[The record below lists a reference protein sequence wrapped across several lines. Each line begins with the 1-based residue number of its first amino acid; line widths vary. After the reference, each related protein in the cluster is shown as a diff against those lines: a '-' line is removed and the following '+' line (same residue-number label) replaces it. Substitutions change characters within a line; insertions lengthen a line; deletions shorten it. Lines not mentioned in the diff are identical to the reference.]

1 MSATWV
7 DTSTDQEVE
16 QATNGDDTANGSA
29 MEDVLNGLG
38 GDDTLFGNA
47 GNDELFGG
55 EGDDALS
62 GGQGNDLLDG
72 GRGNDQLVGD
82 SGNDTLHGGEG
93 NDVLVGGDGD
103 DKLTGD
109 SGRRNYVQNGSFEK
123 FSGGDIATGGWRG
136 MQQLEGWKLESG
148 PQFEIVDAAH
158 GRVGATDGEHWL
170 DTDASPGGIAFS
182 QKIEGL
188 EAGDSYELNFDS
200 RSRGAEGTGVLEV
213 YWNGEKVGTTGG
225 TFADGWK
232 QNSFELTSGS
242 GDGTDTLR
250 FVEVGRTDAIG
261 TALDNVQLFA
271 VDNDD
276 TLVGGAGNDEL
287 HGGDGDDVLIGDNG
301 DGDTTNL
308 IADGNFANTGVKN
321 HFQTLSAGTPFS
333 GWTVESGTVDVI
345 GTYWNHNGAAGSID
359 LDGSSPGAIS
369 QQMATVPG
377 MTYTVRF
384 DMAGN
389 GDGGSPTKALELSA
403 GDSSAKF
410 EWNKPANWSKQS
422 MGYETREFT
431 FVATSETT
439 KIVFASQTQPNA
451 VNGPYFGAVITKIN
465 VTPTVVS
472 QGNDV
477 LNGGAG
483 NDQLFGNGGNDTL
496 NGGAGNDSLFG
507 GAGDDTLRG
516 GAGSDRLD
524 GGAGTDTASYSDSS
538 RGIVADITTG
548 VVTSGTETD
557 SLVSIEK
564 IQGSAFDD
572 TFAFANP
579 KAGATYVV
587 EAGAGYNTVD
597 LSKFPQSSIRMSD
610 NQAVVT
616 LPDGNTFKV
625 EFSDVDYIQTAN
637 GGFAM
642 YDAAT
647 VAATPAVNLTGVAA
661 QIPSEIDLRA
671 GQSFSLPL
679 NLGAIAASDAVEVRV
694 SGLPAGATLSAGR
707 DVGQGEWVLKAS
719 ELSNIALTTNSMV
732 TGNFDLKVTASVESS
747 APLFSENFE
756 TGAKGWNVNTTEGS
770 GSLTK
775 SLGRFGGTNG
785 QQGVFKTFAVPAGVT
800 EVVVEFDMLELDS
813 WDGEKFQVFGN
824 DKLVTS
830 DTYQGA
836 GRGVDQG
843 SRFAVSDTKNLGNQG
858 YSGWEDQRHS
868 YRIVLPVENGMVK
881 LGFGSTLNQSIADEA
896 WAIDNLVIQANN
908 SFSTTVD
915 VDIEPAVSMKAQ
927 AQGDLADGPV
937 GLKLE
942 ASGTDVG
949 TLKSVRVENVPASMS
964 LSAGTKLAD
973 GSWQLTPEQANN
985 LQANGELQGSA
996 NLTIKSTFETKGTI
1010 YSEDF
1015 EKGASGWSS
1024 NAVTNGGASLTNFL
1038 GRFSEVAGNDRGSQ
1052 SVFKTFD
1059 APPGVTE
1066 VQVQF
1071 DFLELDS
1078 WDGEQFRV
1086 FANDQQVSAQTF
1098 FTEFSAYQRDVNKA
1112 NSVAVDDGT
1121 QNQGL
1126 SGWADQRH
1134 RYTITVPVVNGQFKV
1149 GFGST
1154 LDQGPGDEAWGVDNL
1169 KVTAS
1174 RTIETTTAVTVQSRQ
1189 VLGTAGNDTFV
1200 AGTKAEAFIGKDGL
1214 DTVDYSR
1221 SAQGVT
1227 VKLDD
1232 TDQWGPYANQKS
1244 GGLTGDAAGDTY
1256 KNVENIIASSK
1267 DDYIFGAAAGTNARL
1282 GDGNDVFDNSQ
1293 LADRVGVDVVD
1304 GGAGNDTIWTGH
1316 GNDTLIGGSGND
1328 SLSGEDGNDTLTGGS
1343 GNDVIHGGAGNDVAV
1358 FAGNRVDYDVI
1369 RNADGT
1375 TTVIDRSTA
1384 DGVDRVINVESL
1396 RFADQTLVDEQGAWT
1411 LRGASGNDNLV
1422 GTRASDTIDGGA
1434 GNDNIRG
1441 GAGNDNLNGGV
1452 GADMISGGD
1461 GDDTIASSS
1470 SNDTAGDRLSGDA
1483 GNDRITGSSFND
1495 TIDGGS
1501 GNDQINSGSG
1511 DDVIYGDTNPNSIPA
1526 GSLVKTGDNLIV
1538 NGSFET
1544 NLTANRTWSV
1554 FNSID
1559 GWRTASGNGIE
1570 IQEGVAGTAADGTS
1584 LVELDSHGNSGI
1596 QQSVETEAGQKY
1608 EISVQYSPRPG
1619 VPAAS
1624 NGVEVWW
1631 NGNKID
1637 TIVGEGVGLRDT
1649 QWRTLNYQ
1657 VDGTGTQGTLEFRSI
1672 GTSDS
1677 LGGYVDNI
1685 QMFKLV
1691 TPESL
1696 QTGNDTIDAGAGND
1710 RIFGQGGNDKINAG
1724 SGDDI
1729 IDGGTGND
1737 SINAGEGNDALV
1749 GGAGN
1754 DVIDGGQG
1762 FDRAHFGG
1770 NATDYEVTRNAD
1782 GSITVKDM
1790 RPGAPDGTDRVVN
1803 TETLAFADS
1812 WLPIDTVAKTV
1823 EPVQL
1828 DSTTAEPNQLTV
1840 RLGGEMGNNAGQRA
1854 EPPRYEVWANG
1865 VKISTGVVDWAT
1877 IDRMAAQ
1884 GAGGFHELKL
1894 DVAPGQQLSNV
1905 SVRFTNDAY
1914 EGKAETDRNM
1924 YVDAIEVNGKRF
1936 EAEGPSAKYHRGGDE
1951 IRGQEGMYWSGTMSF
1966 NTSDAPRPTDAH
1978 IAENVPGAIVGKV
1991 SAVDSNTKVTVSDD
2005 RFEVKDGNLKLKDGV
2020 SLNFEEVS
2028 EIDLQITGT
2037 NGTESWTRNVQI
2049 EVDNVNEANTA
2060 VNDSFSVT
2068 EDGTLN
2074 LNANQLLGNDTDM
2087 DGDKLRIVGV
2097 SGAENGTVKLL
2108 DNGQIEFKANANYSG
2123 PAKFSYTVTDAGG
2136 LTSTATVEVNVG
2148 AVADTANVAVGNVV
2162 GLEDQAIK
2170 LDLAASLSDIDG
2182 SETMK
2187 IAIKGVPE
2195 SFTLSAGTRNADG
2208 SWSVAQSDL
2217 GNVSINAPKD
2227 FNGQVN
2233 LTLEATATESSNGEA
2248 IVVSK
2253 NFSVDIADVNDVPFD
2268 IQIDNNTIVENVV
2281 PGELIATLSALDV
2294 DNSNLQYRVLG
2305 ENANSFVVVGNEL
2318 RISDTASF
2326 SYENRP
2332 VERLTIEVSDG
2343 RGGVTT
2349 RDIEIAISANSR
2361 TIEGRTESEVLRGTS
2376 ASDTILAGDGNDVI
2390 VGDSGADVLN
2400 GGDGLQDVVDYLSS
2414 SKAVDVD
2421 LSKEQGSGG
2430 DAQGDTIR
2438 NVEGVVGSAFDDTLA
2453 GDKQDNLLVGN
2464 AGNDQLAGG
2473 AGNDLLVGGA
2483 GDDQLDG
2490 GEGMD
2495 VAKFS
2500 GNMSD
2505 YRFDRNADGQLVVTD
2520 LRKGSPDGV
2529 DRLVDVEMLA
2539 FADTSESVGALFNSI
2554 AANENQGAP
2563 PAEVNRLDSSG
2574 ATQESTANE
2583 SVRGAAEIG
2592 QTVRDLE
2599 SLASELNTSQPIQ
2612 VAAPEYVN
2620 PNQYITLPPIEKID
2634 WSKVAF
2640 NDLVELNAESSNTV
2654 FETNRTDAKVSLN
2667 RSGESNTAVDQET
2680 GVTTQ
2685 GAESSTLSKLW
2696 ALVRAYGGLR
2706 QK

>member
-7 DTSTDQEVE
+7 DTNTNEQEVE
-16 QATNGDDTANGSA
+16 ATEGNDTGTGSA
-29 MEDVLNGLG
+29 MDDVLNGLG
-38 GDDTLFGNA
+38 GDDKLFGND
-47 GNDELFGG
+47 GNDQLFGG
-55 EGDDALS
+55 EGDDTLF

-93 NDVLVGGDGD
+93 NDVLVGGEGD
-103 DKLTGD
+103 DKLIGDTG
-109 SGRRNYVQNGSFEK
+109 RKNFIQNGSFEK
-123 FSGGDIATGGWRG
+123 FSGGDIATGSWRG

-158 GRVGATDGEHWL
+158 GKVGATDGEHWL

-261 TALDNVQLFA
+261 TALDNVQLFSKF
-271 VDNDD
+271 DD

-287 HGGDGDDVLIGDNG
+287 HGGDGN
-301 DGDTTNL
+301 
-308 IADGNFANTGVKN
+308 
-321 HFQTLSAGTPFS
+321 
-333 GWTVESGTVDVI
+333 
-345 GTYWNHNGAAGSID
+345 
-359 LDGSSPGAIS
+359 
-369 QQMATVPG
+369 
-377 MTYTVRF
+377 
-384 DMAGN
+384 
-389 GDGGSPTKALELSA
+389 
-403 GDSSAKF
+403 
-410 EWNKPANWSKQS
+410 
-422 MGYETREFT
+422 
-431 FVATSETT
+431 
-439 KIVFASQTQPNA
+439 
-451 VNGPYFGAVITKIN
+451 
-465 VTPTVVS
+465 
-472 QGNDV
+472 
-477 LNGGAG
+477 
-483 NDQLFGNGGNDTL
+483 
-496 NGGAGNDSLFG
+496 
-507 GAGDDTLRG
+507 
-516 GAGSDRLD
+516 DRLD
-524 GGAGTDTASYSDSS
+524 GGAGLDTASYSDSA

-548 VVTSGTETD
+548 VVTSGTDTD
-557 SLVSIEK
+557 TLVSIER

-572 TFAFANP
+572 VFAFANP
-579 KAGATYVV
+579 TAGATYAI
-587 EAGAGYNTVD
+587 EGGAGYNTVD
-597 LSKFPQSSIRMSD
+597 LSKFPQNSIRMSES
-610 NQAVVT
+610 QAVVT
-616 LPDGNTFKV
+616 LPDGKTFKI
-625 EFSDVDYIQTAN
+625 EFSDVDYIKTAN

-642 YDAAT
+642 YDPAA

-661 QIPSEIDLRA
+661 QIPAEIDLKA
-671 GQSFSLPL
+671 GQSFSLPF
-679 NLGAIAASDAVEVRV
+679 NLGTIAVSDAVEVRV

-707 DVGQGEWVLKAS
+707 DVGQGEWVLKAN
-719 ELSNIALTTNSMV
+719 ELPNIALTTNSMV
-732 TGNFDLKVTASVESS
+732 SGNFDLKVTASVESS
-747 APLFSENFE
+747 APLYSENFE

-770 GSLTK
+770 GSLSQ

-800 EVVVEFDMLELDS
+800 EVVVEFDMLEIDS

-836 GRGVDQG
+836 GRGIDQG
-843 SRFAVSDTKNLGNQG
+843 SRFAVSDTKNLGNRG
-858 YSGWEDQRHS
+858 YGAWEDQRHS

-881 LGFGSTLNQSIADEA
+881 LGFGSTLNQGIADEA

-942 ASGTDVG
+942 ASGTEVG
-949 TLKSVRVENVPASMS
+949 TLKSVRIENVPASMS
-964 LSAGTKLAD
+964 LSAGTKLAN

-996 NLTIKSTFETKGTI
+996 NLTIKSTFETKGTL

-1038 GRFSEVAGNDRGSQ
+1038 GRFNDVAGNAPGSQ

-1086 FANDQQVSAQTF
+1086 FANDKQVSAQTF
-1098 FTEFSAYQRDVNKA
+1098 FTEHSTYQRDGDKA
-1112 NSVAVDDGT
+1112 NSRALDDGR
-1121 QNQGL
+1121 QNKGF

-1154 LDQGPGDEAWGVDNL
+1154 LDQGPGDEAWGVDNV

-1174 RTIETTTAVTVQSRQ
+1174 QTIETTTSVTVQSRQ

-1200 AGTKAEAFIGKDGL
+1200 AGTKAEAFVGKDGI
-1214 DTVDYSR
+1214 DTVDYSK

-1256 KNVENIIASSK
+1256 KNVENVIGSSK
-1267 DDYIFGAAAGTNARL
+1267 DDYIFGAAAGSNARL

-1304 GGAGNDTIWTGH
+1304 GGAGNDTVWTGH

-1328 SLSGEDGNDTLTGGS
+1328 NLFGEDGNDTLTGGS
-1343 GNDVIHGGAGNDVAV
+1343 GNDFIDGGTGNDVAV
-1358 FAGNRVDYDVI
+1358 FSGNRVDYDVI

-1396 RFADQTLVDEQGAWT
+1396 RFADQTLVDEQGSWT
-1411 LRGASGNDNLV
+1411 LRGAAGNDNLV
-1422 GTRASDTIDGGA
+1422 GTRAADTIDGGL

-1441 GAGNDNLNGGV
+1441 GAGNDVLRGGG
-1452 GADMISGGD
+1452 GADTVSGGD
-1461 GDDTIASSS
+1461 GDDTIASGSA
-1470 SNDTAGDRLSGDA
+1470 NDTAGDRLSGDA
-1483 GNDRITGSSFND
+1483 GNDRITGSSLND
-1495 TIDGGS
+1495 IIDGGS

-1511 DDVIYGDTNPNSIPA
+1511 DDVIFGDTNPANLPA

-1544 NLTANRTWSV
+1544 NLTANRSWNV
-1554 FNSID
+1554 FNSAD
-1559 GWRTASGNGIE
+1559 GWRTASGAGIE

-1584 LVELDSHGNSGI
+1584 LVELDSHNNSGI
-1596 QQSVETEAGQKY
+1596 QQTVATEAGQKY
-1608 EISVQYSPRPG
+1608 ELSVQYSPRPG

-1649 QWRTLNYQ
+1649 QWRTLTYQ
-1657 VDGTGTQGTLEFRSI
+1657 VDGNGAQGAIELRAI
-1672 GTSDS
+1672 GRSDS

-1685 QMFKLV
+1685 QMFKLA

-1710 RIFGQGGNDKINAG
+1710 RISGQGGNDTINAG
-1724 SGDDI
+1724 SGDDT

-1737 SINAGEGNDALV
+1737 VLV
-1749 GGAGN
+1749 GGMGN
-1754 DVIDGGQG
+1754 DFIDGGEG

-1790 RPGAPDGTDRVVN
+1790 RPGAPDGIDRVVN

-1828 DSTTAEPNQLTV
+1828 ASTTAEPNQLTV

-1865 VKISTGVVDWAT
+1865 QKISTGVVDWAT
-1877 IDRMAAQ
+1877 IDRMTAQ
-1884 GAGGFHELKL
+1884 GASGFHELKL

-1914 EGKAETDRNM
+1914 EGKAATDRNM

-1936 EAEGPSAKYHRGGDE
+1936 EAEGPSTKYHRGGDE

-1978 IAENVPGAIVGKV
+1978 IAENVPGAVVGKL
-1991 SAVDSNTKVTVSDD
+1991 ATIDSNTNVTVSDD
-2005 RFEVKDGNLKLKDGV
+2005 RFEVKDGLLKLKDGV
-2020 SLNFEEVS
+2020 SLNYEQAS
-2028 EIDLQITGT
+2028 NLDLKITGT
-2037 NGTESWTRNVQI
+2037 TGSDVWTRNVQI

-2060 VNDSFSVT
+2060 VSDSFAVT

-2074 LNANQLLGNDTDM
+2074 LNANQLLGNDTDL

-2108 DNGQIEFKANANYSG
+2108 DNGQIEFKADANYSG

-2136 LTSTATVEVNVG
+2136 LTSTATIEVNVG
-2148 AVADTANVAVGNVV
+2148 AVADAANVTVGNVL

-2187 IAIKGVPE
+2187 VEIKGVPE
-2195 SFTLSAGTRNADG
+2195 GFTLSAGTRNADG

-2233 LTLEATATESSNGEA
+2233 LTIEATTTEASKGEA
-2248 IVVSK
+2248 VVVTK
-2253 NFSVDIADVNDVPFD
+2253 VFSVDIADINDNPFD
-2268 IQIDNNTIVENVV
+2268 IQVDNTTIVENAQ
-2281 PGELIATLSALDV
+2281 PGEVVAKLSAGDIDDKNLSFRV
-2294 DNSNLQYRVLG
+2294 VGDN
-2305 ENANSFVVVGNEL
+2305 AKSFVVVGDEL
-2318 RISDTASF
+2318 RITDQASF
-2326 SYENRP
+2326 SYADRP
-2332 VERLTIEVSDG
+2332 IEKVTVEVSDG
-2343 RGGVTT
+2343 RGGIAT
-2349 RDIEIAISANSR
+2349 REIEIAISANSR
-2361 TIEGRTESEVLRGTS
+2361 TIEGTDSASKLVGTS
-2376 ASDTILAGDGNDVI
+2376 ANDTVIGGTGDDSIDTGRGDDKIDAGRGNNVIDAGAGNDSIDAGAGDDVI
-2390 VGDSGADVLN
+2390 LGGSGADSID
-2400 GGDGLQDVVDYLSS
+2400 GGEGEQDVVLYNE
-2414 SKAVDVD
+2414 SKEAVVVD
-2421 LSKEQGSGG
+2421 LEAQQGKGG
-2430 DAQGDTIR
+2430 DAEGDTIR
-2438 NVEGVVGSAFDDTLA
+2438 SVEGVVGSSFDDTLI

-2473 AGNDLLVGGA
+2473 AGNDLLVGGE

-2490 GEGMD
+2490 GDGTD

-2520 LRKGSPDGV
+2520 LREGSPDGV

-2554 AANENQGAP
+2554 AVNENPTAP
-2563 PAEVNRLDSSG
+2563 LAEVNRLDGSG
-2574 ATQESTANE
+2574 TTQESPSSDT
-2583 SVRGAAEIG
+2583 VRGDAEIG

-2612 VAAPEYVN
+2612 VAAPEYMN

-2634 WSKVAF
+2634 WSKVTF
-2640 NDLVELNAESSNTV
+2640 NDLVELNADSSYTA
-2654 FETNRTDAKVSLN
+2654 FDTNRTDAKVSFN
-2667 RSGESNTAVDQET
+2667 RSGESNTAVDQEN
-2680 GVTTQ
+2680 GVAAQ
-2685 GAESSTLSKLW
+2685 GTESSTLSKLW

>member
-1 MSATWV
+1 MADKSASVSVEKTKATFTTDILEPRILMSATWV
-7 DTSTDQEVE
+7 DTATDEPE
-16 QATNGDDTANGSA
+16 IEATNGDDTGNGSGID
-29 MEDVLNGLG
+29 DVLNGLG
-38 GDDTLFGNA
+38 GDDTLFGNDGNDQLIGGA
-47 GNDELFGG
+47 GNDDLF
-55 EGDDALS
+55 

-72 GRGNDQLVGD
+72 GTGDDQLEGN
-82 SGNDTLHGGEG
+82 SGNDILNGGEG
-93 NDVLVGGDGD
+93 NDVIVGGDGD

-109 SGRRNYVQNGSFEK
+109 SGRKNFIQNGSFEK
-123 FSGGDIATGGWRG
+123 FAGGDIASGGWRG

-148 PQFEIVDAAH
+148 PQFEVVDAAH
-158 GRVGATDGEHWL
+158 MGVGATDGEHWL
-170 DTDASPGGIAFS
+170 DTDASPGGITFS

-188 EAGDSYELNFDS
+188 EAGDSYELSFDS
-200 RSRGAEGTGVLEV
+200 RSRGSEGTGVLEV

-232 QNSFELTSGS
+232 QNSIELVSGS

-250 FVEVGRTDAIG
+250 FVEIGRTDNIG
-261 TALDNVQLFA
+261 TALDNVSLVA
-271 VDNDD
+271 VNDD
-276 TLVGGAGNDEL
+276 TLVGGSGNDEL
-287 HGGDGDDVLIGDNG
+287 NGGEGDDVLIGDNG

-308 IADGNFANTGVKN
+308 VANGNFENTGVTN
-321 HFQTLSAGTPFS
+321 HFRTLNAGTSFS
-333 GWTVESGTVDVI
+333 GWQVESGTVDVI
-345 GTYWNHNGAAGSID
+345 GTYWEHNGAGGSID

-369 QQMATVPG
+369 QEMATVPG

-431 FVATSETT
+431 FVATSEST
-439 KIVFASQTQPNA
+439 KMVFASQTQPNA

-477 LNGGAG
+477 LNGGNG
-483 NDQLFGNGGNDTL
+483 NDQLFGNGGNDIL
-496 NGGAGNDSLFG
+496 NGGAGSDLLNG
-507 GAGDDTLRG
+507 GAGV
-516 GAGSDRLD
+516 
-524 GGAGTDTASYSDSS
+524 DTANYSDSN

-548 VVTSGTETD
+548 VVTTGTDTD
-557 SLVSIEK
+557 TLVSIER
-564 IQGSAFDD
+564 IVGSNHDD
-572 TFAFANP
+572 VFAFANP
-579 KAGATYVV
+579 TPGATYTI
-587 EAGAGYNTVD
+587 EGGNGYNTVD
-597 LSKFPQSSIRMSD
+597 LSQFPQSSVQITD

-616 LPDGNTFKV
+616 LANGNSFTV
-625 EFSDVDYIQTAN
+625 EFSDVDYIKTSN

-642 YDAAT
+642 YDAS
-647 VAATPAVNLTGVAA
+647 VAASLPNFDLSPVASLLPTNVDLT
-661 QIPSEIDLRA
+661 A
-671 GQSFSLPL
+671 GQSIPLSLNVGSSLPAD
-679 NLGAIAASDAVEVRV
+679 GVEIRV
-694 SGLPAGATLSAGR
+694 SGLPAGAQLSAGR
-707 DVGQGEWVLKAS
+707 DVGQGEWVLQAS
-719 ELSNIALTTNSMV
+719 DLQDLTVTSNSLVA
-732 TGNFDLKVTASVESS
+732 GNFDLKVTTNVASPT
-747 APLFSENFE
+747 PLYSENFE
-756 TGAKGWNVNTTEGS
+756 SGAKGWNINTTENS
-770 GSLTK
+770 GSFTNA
-775 SLGRFGGTNG
+775 LGRFGGTGG

-824 DKLVTS
+824 DKLVAN
-830 DTYQGA
+830 DTFQGA
-836 GRGVDQG
+836 GRGTDQG
-843 SRFAVSDTKNLGNQG
+843 SRFAVSDTQNIGNQG
-858 YSGWEDQRHS
+858 FSGWTDQRHS

-881 LGFGSTLNQSIADEA
+881 LGFGSTLNQSIADES
-896 WAIDNLVIQANN
+896 WAIDNLVIQANTSITSN
-908 SFSTTVD
+908 ID
-915 VDIEPAVSMKAQ
+915 LAIEPAVSLTAT
-927 AQGDLADGPV
+927 AAGDLADGPV
-937 GLKLE
+937 NLKLD
-942 ASGTDVG
+942 AVGTDVG
-949 TLKSVRVENVPASMS
+949 TLTSVRIENVPASMS
-964 LSAGTKLAD
+964 LSAGTKLPD
-973 GSWQLTPEQANN
+973 GAWQLTPEQANN

-1052 SVFKTFD
+1052 AVFKTFD
-1059 APPGVTE
+1059 APPGVTQVE
-1066 VQVQF
+1066 VQF

-1098 FTEFSAYQRDVNKA
+1098 FTEHGTYQRDGNKA
-1112 NSVAVDDGT
+1112 NSVALDDGR

-1149 GFGST
+1149 GFGSM
-1154 LDQGPGDEAWGVDNL
+1154 LDQSPGDEAWGIDNV

-1174 RTIETTTAVTVQSRQ
+1174 QVVQTTTAVTINSSQ

-1200 AGTKAEAFIGKDGL
+1200 AGSKAEAFIGKEGN

-1232 TDQWGPYANQKS
+1232 TDQHGPHANQKA

-1256 KNVENIIASSK
+1256 KNIENVIGSSK
-1267 DDYIFGAAAGTNARL
+1267 DDYIYGAAGGTNARL

-1293 LADRVGVDVVD
+1293 LADRVGADVVD
-1304 GGAGNDTIWTGH
+1304 GGNGNDTIWTGH
-1316 GNDTLIGGSGND
+1316 GNDTLIGGAGD
-1328 SLSGEDGNDTLTGGS
+1328 DRLFGEAGDDTLTGGS
-1343 GNDVIHGGAGNDVAV
+1343 GNDIIDGGSGNDVAV
-1358 FAGNRVDYDVI
+1358 FSGNRVDYDII

-1375 TTVIDRSTA
+1375 TSVIDRSTA
-1384 DGVDRVINVESL
+1384 DGIDRVINVESL
-1396 RFADQTLVDEQGAWT
+1396 RFADQTLVNEQGNWT
-1411 LRGASGNDNLV
+1411 LRGSTGNDNLA
-1422 GTRASDTIDGGA
+1422 GTRSADTIDGGA

-1441 GAGNDNLNGGV
+1441 GAGNDVLTGGG
-1452 GADMISGGD
+1452 GADTVSGGD
-1461 GDDTIASSS
+1461 GDDTISSGA

-1483 GNDRITGSSFND
+1483 GNDRITGSGFND
-1495 TIDGGS
+1495 VIDGGS

-1511 DDVIYGDTNPNSIPA
+1511 DDLIYGDTNPDSIAA
-1526 GSLVKTGDNLIV
+1526 GTLVKTGDNLIV

-1559 GWRTASGNGIE
+1559 GWRTASGSGIE

-1596 QQSVETEAGQKY
+1596 QQTVETEAGQKY
-1608 EISVQYSPRPG
+1608 ELSVQYSPRPG

-1637 TIVGEGVGLRDT
+1637 TIVGEGVGLRNT
-1649 QWRTLNYQ
+1649 QWRTLTYQ
-1657 VDGTGTQGTLEFRSI
+1657 VDGNGAQGALEFRSI

-1691 TPESL
+1691 TPASL

-1710 RIFGQGGNDKINAG
+1710 RIFAQGGNDTINAG
-1724 SGDDI
+1724 SGDDN

-1737 SINAGEGNDALV
+1737 SIVGGSGNDF
-1749 GGAGN
+1749 
-1754 DVIDGGQG
+1754 IDGGEG
-1762 FDRAHFGG
+1762 FDRANFSG
-1770 NATDYEVTRNAD
+1770 NATDYEVTRNSD
-1782 GSITVKDM
+1782 GTITVKDL
-1790 RPGAPDGTDRVVN
+1790 RAESPDGTDRVVN
-1803 TETLAFADS
+1803 VETLAFADS

-1828 DSTTAEPNQLTV
+1828 ISPTAEPNQLTI

-1865 VKISTGVVDWAT
+1865 EKISTGVVDWAT
-1877 IDRMAAQ
+1877 IDRISAQ
-1884 GAGGFHELKL
+1884 GPGGFQELKL
-1894 DVAPGQQLSNV
+1894 DVAPGQQLNNV

-1914 EGKAETDRNM
+1914 EGKASTDRNM

-1951 IRGQEGMYWSGTMSF
+1951 IRGQETMAWSGTLSF
-1966 NTSDAPRPTDAH
+1966 NTSNAPRPTDAN
-1978 IAENVPGAIVGKV
+1978 IAENVPGAVVGRI
-1991 SAVDSNTKVTVSDD
+1991 ATVDSNTTVTVSDD
-2005 RFEVKDGNLKLKDGV
+2005 RFEVRDGNLKLKDGV
-2020 SLNFEEVS
+2020 SLNYEEAS
-2028 EIDLQITGT
+2028 KIDLKITGS
-2037 NGTESWTRNVQI
+2037 NGSDSWTRNVLI
-2049 EVDNVNEANTA
+2049 EVNDINEANTA
-2060 VNDSFSVT
+2060 VDDTFAIA
-2068 EDGTLN
+2068 EDGTLT
-2074 LNANQLLGNDTDM
+2074 LDANQLLANDSDL
-2087 DGDKLRIVGV
+2087 DGDTLRITGV
-2097 SGAENGTVKLL
+2097 SGAEHGTVTLL
-2108 DNGQIEFKANANYSG
+2108 DNGKIEFKADANYSG
-2123 PAKFSYTVTDAGG
+2123 PAKFTYTVTDAGG

-2148 AVADTANVAVGNVV
+2148 AIADAADVTVGNVA

-2187 IAIKGVPE
+2187 VAIKGVPE
-2195 SFTLSAGTRNADG
+2195 GFTLSAGTRNADG

-2233 LTLEATATESSNGEA
+2233 LTLEATTTESSNGETS
-2248 IVVSK
+2248 VVSK
-2253 NFSVDIADVNDVPFD
+2253 DFTIDIAEVNDVPFD
-2268 IQIDNNTIVENVV
+2268 IQIDNNTLVENVL
-2281 PGELIATLSALDV
+2281 PGELIATLSASDV
-2294 DNSNLQYRVLG
+2294 DDSNLKYQIYG
-2305 ENANSFVVVGNEL
+2305 ENAKSFVIVGNEL
-2318 RISDTASF
+2318 RVSDSASF
-2326 SYENRP
+2326 SFENRP

-2349 RDIEIAISANSR
+2349 REVEIAISANSR
-2361 TIEGRTESEVLRGTS
+2361 TIEGSKNNDTLVGTS
-2376 ASDTILAGDGNDVI
+2376 ASDTIVAGDGNDVLI
-2390 VGDSGADVLN
+2390 GDSGADALD
-2400 GGDGLQDVVDYLSS
+2400 GGAGQQDIVSYENSN
-2414 SKAVDVD
+2414 KAVQVD
-2421 LSKEQGSGG
+2421 LEQQQGTGG
-2430 DAQGDTIR
+2430 DAEGDTIR
-2438 NVEGVVGSAFDDTLA
+2438 NVEGVVGSSFDDTLI
-2453 GDKQDNLLVGN
+2453 GDKQDNILVGN
-2464 AGNDQLAGG
+2464 AGDDKLAGG
-2473 AGNDLLVGGA
+2473 AGNDLLVGGS
-2483 GDDQLDG
+2483 GNDQIDG
-2490 GEGMD
+2490 GDGID

-2505 YRFDRNADGQLVVTD
+2505 YRFDRNADGQFTVTD
-2520 LRKGSPDGV
+2520 LRAGSPDGV
-2529 DRLVDVEMLA
+2529 DRLVDVEVVA
-2539 FADTSESVGALFNSI
+2539 FADKSELVGALFNSL
-2554 AANENQGAP
+2554 AANLNQNAIPEGSPSDEAAP
-2563 PAEVNRLDSSG
+2563 AAGFPNNETIRTDS
-2574 ATQESTANE
+2574 
-2583 SVRGAAEIG
+2583 EIN
-2592 QTVRDLE
+2592 QTVRDIEALSNEIE
-2599 SLASELNTSQPIQ
+2599 SLDASGIE
-2612 VAAPEYVN
+2612 APTYTNPVQYV
-2620 PNQYITLPPIEKID
+2620 TLPPLEKID
-2634 WSKVAF
+2634 WSTVKF
-2640 NDLVELNAESSNTV
+2640 NDLVDIEAENSFNEFASSSVGTSSSSG
-2654 FETNRTDAKVSLN
+2654 RSSVSDTATLEN
-2667 RSGESNTAVDQET
+2667 PATEVQGVEST
-2680 GVTTQ
+2680 
-2685 GAESSTLSKLW
+2685 TLSKLW

>member
-7 DTSTDQEVE
+7 DTNTNEQEVE
-16 QATNGDDTANGSA
+16 ATEGNDTGTGSA
-29 MEDVLNGLG
+29 MDDVLNGLG
-38 GDDTLFGNA
+38 GDDKLFGND
-47 GNDELFGG
+47 GNDQLFGG
-55 EGDDALS
+55 EGDDTLF

-93 NDVLVGGDGD
+93 NDVLVGGEGD
-103 DKLTGD
+103 DKLIGDTG
-109 SGRRNYVQNGSFEK
+109 RKNFIQNGSFEK
-123 FSGGDIATGGWRG
+123 FSGGDIATGSWRG

-158 GRVGATDGEHWL
+158 GKVGATDGEHWL

-261 TALDNVQLFA
+261 TALDNVQLFSKF
-271 VDNDD
+271 DD

-287 HGGDGDDVLIGDNG
+287 HGGDGN
-301 DGDTTNL
+301 
-308 IADGNFANTGVKN
+308 
-321 HFQTLSAGTPFS
+321 
-333 GWTVESGTVDVI
+333 
-345 GTYWNHNGAAGSID
+345 
-359 LDGSSPGAIS
+359 
-369 QQMATVPG
+369 
-377 MTYTVRF
+377 
-384 DMAGN
+384 
-389 GDGGSPTKALELSA
+389 
-403 GDSSAKF
+403 
-410 EWNKPANWSKQS
+410 
-422 MGYETREFT
+422 
-431 FVATSETT
+431 
-439 KIVFASQTQPNA
+439 
-451 VNGPYFGAVITKIN
+451 
-465 VTPTVVS
+465 
-472 QGNDV
+472 
-477 LNGGAG
+477 
-483 NDQLFGNGGNDTL
+483 
-496 NGGAGNDSLFG
+496 
-507 GAGDDTLRG
+507 
-516 GAGSDRLD
+516 DRLD
-524 GGAGTDTASYSDSS
+524 GGAGLDTASYSDSA

-548 VVTSGTETD
+548 VVTSGTDTD
-557 SLVSIEK
+557 TLVSIER

-572 TFAFANP
+572 VFAFANP
-579 KAGATYVV
+579 TAGATYAI
-587 EAGAGYNTVD
+587 EGGAGYNTVD
-597 LSKFPQSSIRMSD
+597 LSKFPQNSIRMSES
-610 NQAVVT
+610 QAVVT
-616 LPDGNTFKV
+616 LPDGKTFKI
-625 EFSDVDYIQTAN
+625 EFSDVDYIKTAN

-642 YDAAT
+642 YDPAA

-661 QIPSEIDLRA
+661 QIPAEIDLKA
-671 GQSFSLPL
+671 GQSFSLPF
-679 NLGAIAASDAVEVRV
+679 NLGTIAVSDAVEVRV

-707 DVGQGEWVLKAS
+707 DVGQGEWVLKAN
-719 ELSNIALTTNSMV
+719 ELPNIALTTNSMV
-732 TGNFDLKVTASVESS
+732 SGNFDLKVTASVESS
-747 APLFSENFE
+747 APLYSENFE

-770 GSLTK
+770 GSLSQ

-800 EVVVEFDMLELDS
+800 EVVVEFDMLEIDS

-836 GRGVDQG
+836 GRGIDQG
-843 SRFAVSDTKNLGNQG
+843 SRFAVSDTKNLGNRG
-858 YSGWEDQRHS
+858 YGAWEDQRHS

-881 LGFGSTLNQSIADEA
+881 LGFGSTLNQGIADEA

-942 ASGTDVG
+942 ASGTEVG
-949 TLKSVRVENVPASMS
+949 TLKSVRIENVPASMS
-964 LSAGTKLAD
+964 LSAGTKLAN

-996 NLTIKSTFETKGTI
+996 NLTIKSTFETKGTL

-1038 GRFSEVAGNDRGSQ
+1038 GRFNDVAGNAPGSQ

-1086 FANDQQVSAQTF
+1086 FANDKQVSAQTF
-1098 FTEFSAYQRDVNKA
+1098 FTEHSTYQRDGDKA
-1112 NSVAVDDGT
+1112 NSRALDDGR
-1121 QNQGL
+1121 QNKGF

-1154 LDQGPGDEAWGVDNL
+1154 LDQGPGDEAWGVDNV

-1174 RTIETTTAVTVQSRQ
+1174 QTIETTTSVTVQSRQ

-1200 AGTKAEAFIGKDGL
+1200 AGTKAEAFVGKDGI
-1214 DTVDYSR
+1214 DTVDYSK

-1256 KNVENIIASSK
+1256 KNVENVIGSSK
-1267 DDYIFGAAAGTNARL
+1267 DDYIFGAAAGSNARL

-1304 GGAGNDTIWTGH
+1304 GGAGNDTVWTGH

-1328 SLSGEDGNDTLTGGS
+1328 NLFGEDGNDTLTGGS
-1343 GNDVIHGGAGNDVAV
+1343 GNDFIDGGTGNDVAV
-1358 FAGNRVDYDVI
+1358 FSGNRVDYDVI

-1396 RFADQTLVDEQGAWT
+1396 RFADQTLVDEQGSWT
-1411 LRGASGNDNLV
+1411 LRGAAGNDNLV
-1422 GTRASDTIDGGA
+1422 GTRAADTIDGGL

-1441 GAGNDNLNGGV
+1441 GAGNDVLRGGG
-1452 GADMISGGD
+1452 GADTVSGGD
-1461 GDDTIASSS
+1461 GDDTIASGSA
-1470 SNDTAGDRLSGDA
+1470 NDTAGDRLSGDA
-1483 GNDRITGSSFND
+1483 GNDRITGSSLND
-1495 TIDGGS
+1495 IIDGGS

-1511 DDVIYGDTNPNSIPA
+1511 DDVIFGDTNPANLPA

-1544 NLTANRTWSV
+1544 NLTANRSWNV
-1554 FNSID
+1554 FNSAD
-1559 GWRTASGNGIE
+1559 GWRTASGAGIE

-1584 LVELDSHGNSGI
+1584 LVELDSHNNSGI
-1596 QQSVETEAGQKY
+1596 QQTVATEAGQKY
-1608 EISVQYSPRPG
+1608 ELSVQYSPRPG

-1649 QWRTLNYQ
+1649 QWRTLTYQ
-1657 VDGTGTQGTLEFRSI
+1657 VDGNGAQGAIELRAI
-1672 GTSDS
+1672 GRSDS

-1685 QMFKLV
+1685 QMFKLA

-1710 RIFGQGGNDKINAG
+1710 RISGQGGNDTINAG
-1724 SGDDI
+1724 SGDDT

-1737 SINAGEGNDALV
+1737 VLV
-1749 GGAGN
+1749 GGMGN
-1754 DVIDGGQG
+1754 DFIDGGEG

-1790 RPGAPDGTDRVVN
+1790 RPGAPDGIDRVVN

-1828 DSTTAEPNQLTV
+1828 ASTTAEPNQLTV

-1865 VKISTGVVDWAT
+1865 QKISTGVVDWAT
-1877 IDRMAAQ
+1877 IDRMTAQ
-1884 GAGGFHELKL
+1884 GASGFHELKL

-1914 EGKAETDRNM
+1914 EGKAATDRNM

-1936 EAEGPSAKYHRGGDE
+1936 EAEGPSTKYHRGGDE

-1978 IAENVPGAIVGKV
+1978 IAENVPGAVVGKL
-1991 SAVDSNTKVTVSDD
+1991 ATIDSNTNVTVSDD
-2005 RFEVKDGNLKLKDGV
+2005 RFEVKDGLLKLKDGV
-2020 SLNFEEVS
+2020 SLNYEQAS
-2028 EIDLQITGT
+2028 NLDLKITGT
-2037 NGTESWTRNVQI
+2037 TGSDVWTRNVQI

-2060 VNDSFSVT
+2060 VSDSFAVT

-2074 LNANQLLGNDTDM
+2074 LNANQLLGNDTDL

-2108 DNGQIEFKANANYSG
+2108 DNGQIEFKADANYSG

-2136 LTSTATVEVNVG
+2136 LTSTATIEVNVG
-2148 AVADTANVAVGNVV
+2148 AVADAANVTVGNVL

-2187 IAIKGVPE
+2187 VAIKGVPE
-2195 SFTLSAGTRNADG
+2195 GFTLSAGTRNADG

-2233 LTLEATATESSNGEA
+2233 LTLEATTTESSNGETA
-2248 IVVSK
+2248 VVSK
-2253 NFSVDIADVNDVPFD
+2253 DFSVNVNAVADAANVTVGNVVGLEDQAIKLDLAASLSDIDGSETMKVEIKGVPEGFTLSAGTRNADGSWSVAQSDLGNVSINAPKDFNGQVNLTIEATTTEASKGEAVVVTKVFSVDIADINDNPFD
-2268 IQIDNNTIVENVV
+2268 IQVDNTTIVENAQ
-2281 PGELIATLSALDV
+2281 PGEVVAKLSAGDIDDKNLSFRV
-2294 DNSNLQYRVLG
+2294 VGDN
-2305 ENANSFVVVGNEL
+2305 AKSFVVVGDEL
-2318 RISDTASF
+2318 RITDQASF
-2326 SYENRP
+2326 SYADRP
-2332 VERLTIEVSDG
+2332 IEKVTVEVSDG
-2343 RGGVTT
+2343 RGGIAT
-2349 RDIEIAISANSR
+2349 REIEIAISANSR
-2361 TIEGRTESEVLRGTS
+2361 TIEGTDSASKLVGTS
-2376 ASDTILAGDGNDVI
+2376 ANDTVIGGTGDDSIDTGRGDDKIDAGRGNNVIDAGAGNDSIDAGAGDDVI
-2390 VGDSGADVLN
+2390 LGGSGADSID
-2400 GGDGLQDVVDYLSS
+2400 GGEGEQDVVLYNE
-2414 SKAVDVD
+2414 SKEAVVVD
-2421 LSKEQGSGG
+2421 LEAQQGKGG
-2430 DAQGDTIR
+2430 DAEGDTIR
-2438 NVEGVVGSAFDDTLA
+2438 SVEGVVGSSFDDTLI

-2473 AGNDLLVGGA
+2473 AGNDLLVGGE

-2490 GEGMD
+2490 GDGTD

-2520 LRKGSPDGV
+2520 LREGSPDGV

-2554 AANENQGAP
+2554 AVNENPTAP
-2563 PAEVNRLDSSG
+2563 LAEVNRLDGSG
-2574 ATQESTANE
+2574 TTQESPSSDT
-2583 SVRGAAEIG
+2583 VRGDAEIG

-2612 VAAPEYVN
+2612 VAAPEYMN

-2634 WSKVAF
+2634 WSKVTF
-2640 NDLVELNAESSNTV
+2640 NDLVELNADSSYTA
-2654 FETNRTDAKVSLN
+2654 FDTNRTDAKVSFN
-2667 RSGESNTAVDQET
+2667 RSGESNTAVDQEN
-2680 GVTTQ
+2680 GVAAQ
-2685 GAESSTLSKLW
+2685 GTESSTLSKLW

>member
-1 MSATWV
+1 M
-7 DTSTDQEVE
+7 
-16 QATNGDDTANGSA
+16 
-29 MEDVLNGLG
+29 
-38 GDDTLFGNA
+38 
-47 GNDELFGG
+47 
-55 EGDDALS
+55 
-62 GGQGNDLLDG
+62 
-72 GRGNDQLVGD
+72 
-82 SGNDTLHGGEG
+82 
-93 NDVLVGGDGD
+93 
-103 DKLTGD
+103 
-109 SGRRNYVQNGSFEK
+109 
-123 FSGGDIATGGWRG
+123 
-136 MQQLEGWKLESG
+136 
-148 PQFEIVDAAH
+148 
-158 GRVGATDGEHWL
+158 
-170 DTDASPGGIAFS
+170 
-182 QKIEGL
+182 
-188 EAGDSYELNFDS
+188 
-200 RSRGAEGTGVLEV
+200 
-213 YWNGEKVGTTGG
+213 
-225 TFADGWK
+225 
-232 QNSFELTSGS
+232 
-242 GDGTDTLR
+242 
-250 FVEVGRTDAIG
+250 
-261 TALDNVQLFA
+261 
-271 VDNDD
+271 
-276 TLVGGAGNDEL
+276 
-287 HGGDGDDVLIGDNG
+287 
-301 DGDTTNL
+301 
-308 IADGNFANTGVKN
+308 
-321 HFQTLSAGTPFS
+321 
-333 GWTVESGTVDVI
+333 
-345 GTYWNHNGAAGSID
+345 
-359 LDGSSPGAIS
+359 
-369 QQMATVPG
+369 
-377 MTYTVRF
+377 
-384 DMAGN
+384 
-389 GDGGSPTKALELSA
+389 
-403 GDSSAKF
+403 
-410 EWNKPANWSKQS
+410 
-422 MGYETREFT
+422 
-431 FVATSETT
+431 
-439 KIVFASQTQPNA
+439 
-451 VNGPYFGAVITKIN
+451 
-465 VTPTVVS
+465 
-472 QGNDV
+472 
-477 LNGGAG
+477 
-483 NDQLFGNGGNDTL
+483 
-496 NGGAGNDSLFG
+496 
-507 GAGDDTLRG
+507 
-516 GAGSDRLD
+516 
-524 GGAGTDTASYSDSS
+524 SDS
-538 RGIVADITTG
+538 
-548 VVTSGTETD
+548 
-557 SLVSIEK
+557 
-564 IQGSAFDD
+564 
-572 TFAFANP
+572 
-579 KAGATYVV
+579 
-587 EAGAGYNTVD
+587 
-597 LSKFPQSSIRMSD
+597 
-610 NQAVVT
+610 QAVVT
-616 LPDGNTFKV
+616 LPDGNTFKI
-625 EFSDVDYIQTAN
+625 EFRDVDYIKTAN

-642 YDAAT
+642 YDPAS

-661 QIPSEIDLRA
+661 QIPTEIDLKA

-679 NLGAIAASDAVEVRV
+679 NLGSNIASDAVEVRV

-707 DVGQGEWVLKAS
+707 DVGQGEWVLKAN

-747 APLFSENFE
+747 APLYSENFE
-756 TGAKGWNVNTTEGS
+756 TGSKGWNVNTTEGS
-770 GSLTK
+770 GSLTQ

-836 GRGVDQG
+836 GRGIDQG
-843 SRFAVSDTKNLGNQG
+843 SRFAVSDTKNIGNQG
-858 YSGWEDQRHS
+858 YSGWEDQKHS

-881 LGFGSTLNQSIADEA
+881 LGFGSTLNQGVADEA

-915 VDIEPAVSMKAQ
+915 IDIEPAVSMKAQ

-1038 GRFSEVAGNDRGSQ
+1038 GRFNEIAGNAPGSQ

-1098 FTEFSAYQRDVNKA
+1098 FTEYSAYQRDVNKA
-1112 NSVAVDDGT
+1112 NSVAVDNGT

-1200 AGTKAEAFIGKDGL
+1200 AGTKAEAFIGKDGV
-1214 DTVDYSR
+1214 DTVDYSK

-1256 KNVENIIASSK
+1256 KNVENVIGSSK
-1267 DDYIFGAAAGTNARL
+1267 DDYIFGAAAGSNARL

-1304 GGAGNDTIWTGH
+1304 GGAGNDTLWTGH

-1328 SLSGEDGNDTLTGGS
+1328 NLFGEDGNDTLTGGS
-1343 GNDVIHGGAGNDVAV
+1343 GNDVINGGAGEDVAV
-1358 FAGNRVDYDVI
+1358 FSGNRVDYDVI

-1384 DGVDRVINVESL
+1384 DGTDRVIQVESL
-1396 RFADQTLVDEQGAWT
+1396 RFADQTLVNDQGNWT
-1411 LRGASGNDNLV
+1411 LRGSSGNDNLV
-1422 GTRASDTIDGGA
+1422 GTRAADTVDGGA

-1441 GAGNDNLNGGV
+1441 GAGNDVLSGGG
-1452 GADMISGGD
+1452 GADTVSGGD
-1461 GDDTIASSS
+1461 GDDTIASGSAT
-1470 SNDTAGDRLSGDA
+1470 DTAGDRLSGDA
-1483 GNDRITGSSFND
+1483 GNDKITGSSFND
-1495 TIDGGS
+1495 IIDGGS

-1526 GSLVKTGDNLIV
+1526 ASLVKTGDNLIV

-1559 GWRTASGNGIE
+1559 GWKTARGSGIE

-1637 TIVGEGVGLRDT
+1637 TIAGEGVGLRDT

-1657 VDGTGTQGTLEFRSI
+1657 VDGAGAQGTLEFRSI

-1710 RIFGQGGNDKINAG
+1710 RIFGQGGDDKINAG
-1724 SGDDI
+1724 SGDDV

-1737 SINAGEGNDALV
+1737 SINAGEGNDSLV

-1754 DVIDGGQG
+1754 DVIDGGEG

-1770 NATDYEVTRNAD
+1770 NATDYEVTRNTD

-1790 RPGAPDGTDRVVN
+1790 RPGAPDGIDRVVN

-1828 DSTTAEPNQLTV
+1828 ESATAEPNQLTV

-1865 VKISTGVVDWAT
+1865 QKISTGVVDWAT

-1936 EAEGPSAKYHRGGDE
+1936 EAEGASAKYHRGGDE

-1978 IAENVPGAIVGKV
+1978 IAENVPGAIVGKI

-2028 EIDLQITGT
+2028 EIDLKITGT

-2049 EVDNVNEANTA
+2049 EVDNVNEASMA
-2060 VNDSFSVT
+2060 LNDSFSVT

-2074 LNANQLLGNDTDM
+2074 LNANQLLGNDTDI

-2097 SGAENGTVKLL
+2097 SGAEHGTVKLL
-2108 DNGQIEFKANANYSG
+2108 DNGQVEFKADANYSG

-2148 AVADTANVAVGNVV
+2148 AVADTANVSVGNVV

-2187 IAIKGVPE
+2187 VAIKGVPE
-2195 SFTLSAGTRNADG
+2195 GFTLSAGTRNADG

-2233 LTLEATATESSNGEA
+2233 LTLEATTTESSNGETA
-2248 IVVSK
+2248 VVSK
-2253 NFSVDIADVNDVPFD
+2253 DFSVDFVDVNDVPFD

-2281 PGELIATLSALDV
+2281 PGELIATLSASDV
-2294 DNSNLQYRVLG
+2294 DDSNLQYRISG
-2305 ENANSFVVVGNEL
+2305 ENAKSFVIVGNEL
-2318 RISDTASF
+2318 RISDNASF
-2326 SYENRP
+2326 SFANRP

-2349 RDIEIAISANSR
+2349 KDIEIAISANSR
-2361 TIEGRTESEVLRGTS
+2361 TVEGTSGSDVLNGTS
-2376 ASDTILAGDGNDVI
+2376 ASDTILAGDGDDVMI
-2390 VGDSGADVLN
+2390 GDVGADVLD
-2400 GGDGLQDVVDYLSS
+2400 GGEGSQDVVDYSKSS
-2414 SKAVDVD
+2414 GAVNVNLD
-2421 LSKEQGSGG
+2421 KQQGQGG
-2430 DAQGDTIR
+2430 EAEGDTIR
-2438 NVEGVVGSAFDDTLA
+2438 NVEGVIGSSFDDTLT

-2464 AGNDQLAGG
+2464 AGNDQIAGG
-2473 AGNDLLVGGA
+2473 EGNDLLIGGA

-2490 GEGMD
+2490 GDGID

-2505 YRFDRNADGQLVVTD
+2505 YQFDRNADGQLVVTD
-2520 LRKGSPDGV
+2520 LRPGSPDGV
-2529 DRLVDVEMLA
+2529 DRLVDVEVLA
-2539 FADTSESVGALFNSI
+2539 FADKSEAVGALFNSLF
-2554 AANENQGAP
+2554 ANQNQTAP
-2563 PAEVNRLDSSG
+2563 LPTPVDSASIR
-2574 ATQESTANE
+2574 TADASSASD
-2583 SVRGAAEIG
+2583 SVRSDTDFGK
-2592 QTVRDLE
+2592 TVNDLE
-2599 SLASELNTSQPIQ
+2599 SLTSELDGNNPIGL
-2612 VAAPEYVN
+2612 AAPEYEN
-2620 PNQYITLPPIEKID
+2620 PVQYVTLPPVEKID
-2634 WSKVAF
+2634 WSKVDF
-2640 NDLVELNAESSNTV
+2640 NDLVDSDSKDSSTV
-2654 FETNRTDAKVSLN
+2654 FDTSRTEANVSQS
-2667 RSGESNTAVDQET
+2667 RSGLSEN
-2680 GVTTQ
+2680 GVEVENVASTIQ
-2685 GAESSTLSKLW
+2685 QESSTLSKLW